1 MARRGT
7 PIARATERG
16 TRPAIASTFAWSL
29 GVGGSLIGLAA
40 SSVLALAHFRGIDLP
55 GCGAGSGCA
64 SAAASQFGTL
74 PVVGLPTSFLGV
86 AYFAGLFAAWLAGRR
101 GSGAALRWVS
111 RAGVV
116 AAVLLLFAMV
126 NGGWFCAYCVT
137 AHAGAIL
144 AWIAA
149 ERSGS
154 ESKAGRWQP
163 LAFVGAGLTA
173 MVALVVADS
182 GATKAGAKRAEN
194 RLAESERRIAEA
206 TASQTPVTTAPV
218 PRDQTTVAAT
228 PAGRFEGRYRRGSE
242 SARVRVVLFTDYQCP
257 DCKRIEGE
265 LAAILAHSPDVAASI
280 KLFPLNVDCNP
291 HAPGQMHANACWASR
306 AAEAAGIV
314 GGVDGFWKMHAW
326 LFARGGSFT
335 DAELD
340 VGLAQLGFPREA
352 FLAAMTGPLVNERIS
367 ADVAEGMRLG
377 IGQTPMIFINGVELK
392 GWNVPNAL
400 ERGVVAALSA
410 TPAANTAAADAPP
423 DGAAR
428 FMADWRES
436 AVQTIPDSELAHMT
450 GPVDA
455 PIRVVIFGDYME
467 PSTLEADGLVRL
479 FTTGERANVRYSFV
493 PFPVDKACNV
503 FSQVTLHPMS
513 CRTSLAAE
521 AAGVLDG
528 PEGFW
533 RMHEWLAANREGMN
547 EASILGA
554 AQHLG
559 LDPAAFTEALSQPFL
574 QGTIT
579 RNARLGNRLGLR
591 SIPMIFVNGRQ
602 VARWKW
608 ENENLLGRILLEAA
622 EHAGHGH

>member
-1 MARRGT
+1 M
-7 PIARATERG
+7 
-16 TRPAIASTFAWSL
+16 L
-29 GVGGSLIGLAA
+29 V
-40 SSVLALAHFRGIDLP
+40 LAHFQGIDLP

-64 SAAASQFGTL
+64 SAAASKFGTL

-86 AYFAGLFAAWLAGRR
+86 AYFAGLLAAWLTERR
-101 GSGAALRWVS
+101 GAGTALRWMS
-111 RAGVV
+111 RAGAV

-149 ERSGS
+149 ERSGR
-154 ESKAGRWQP
+154 ELNAGRWQP
-163 LAFVGAGLTA
+163 HAFVGAGLAA
-173 MVALVVADS
+173 MVALAVADS

-194 RLAESERRIAEA
+194 RLAESEQRIAEA
-206 TASQTPVTTAPV
+206 TASQSSATTTPP
-218 PRDQTTVAAT
+218 PPDQTTVAAP
-228 PAGRFEGRYRRGSE
+228 PAARFEGRYRRGAE

-265 LAAILAHSPDVAASI
+265 LAAILARSPGVAASI

-291 HAPGQMHANACWASR
+291 HAPGQMHANACWAAR

-314 GGVDGFWKMHAW
+314 GGVDGFWKMHSW
-326 LFARGGSFT
+326 LFARGGAFT

-340 VGLAQLGFPREA
+340 AGLAQLGFPREA
-352 FLAAMTGPLVNERIS
+352 FLAAMTGPLVNERIA
-367 ADVAEGMRLG
+367 ADVAEGMKLG

-410 TPAANTAAADAPP
+410 TPAASTAAADAPP

-436 AVQTIPDSELAHMT
+436 PVQTIPEGELTHTT
-450 GPVDA
+450 GPADA

-493 PFPVDKACNV
+493 PFPVDKACND

-528 PEGFW
+528 PQGFW
-533 RMHEWLAANREGMN
+533 RMHEWLATNRESVSD
-547 EASILGA
+547 ASILGA
-554 AQHLG
+554 AEHLG
-559 LDPAAFTEALSQPFL
+559 LDRSAFAEALSQPFL
-574 QGTIT
+574 RNTIS